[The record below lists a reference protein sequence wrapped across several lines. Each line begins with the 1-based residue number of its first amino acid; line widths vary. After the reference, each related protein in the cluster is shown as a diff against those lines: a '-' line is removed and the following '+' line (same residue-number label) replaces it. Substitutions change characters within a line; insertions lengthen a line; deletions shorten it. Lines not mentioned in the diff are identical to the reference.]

1 MTGRSRRH
9 FLLFSPFM
17 VAGLIGPPDDA
28 ATAPSSGLGRR
39 TATAVRTRPSVSAVT
54 AGAQTDVGMDDDGW
68 VCVDGDDLA
77 VEDEPLGE
85 MPDPDLATSAQYLA
99 VFKDKLVHDAVLEL
113 FCKAAAL
120 GGHLLGDNIADTTTM
135 TKMDVRAIEAEAET
149 LGVDYLQTLYGRIN
163 TTKIHRLIY
172 HLGDELRARG
182 NLWQGDAS
190 LNESLHGA
198 CKRMYKRTNKRGPG
212 VSLQMMRCE

>member
-1 MTGRSRRH
+1 
-9 FLLFSPFM
+9 
-17 VAGLIGPPDDA
+17 
-28 ATAPSSGLGRR
+28 
-39 TATAVRTRPSVSAVT
+39 VT

-68 VCVDGDDLA
+68 VCVDGDDLE

-99 VFKDKLVHDAVLEL
+99 LFKDKLVHDAVLEL
-113 FCKAAAL
+113 FCKAAEL
-120 GGHLLGDNIADTTTM
+120 GGHLFGDNIADTTTM
-135 TKMDVRAIEAEAET
+135 TMMDVREIEAEAET

-163 TTKIHRLIY
+163 TTQMHRLIY

-182 NLWQGDAS
+182 NLWEGDAS

-212 VSLQMMRCE
+212 VSSNDALRADPGRGAQGD